1 MTKRSDEITI
11 GGPKIVHGFCHS
23 IGSDATNIAVN

>member
-11 GGPKIVHGFCHS
+11 RQPNIAHGFSYHVY
-23 IGSDATNIAVN
+23 SDATAI